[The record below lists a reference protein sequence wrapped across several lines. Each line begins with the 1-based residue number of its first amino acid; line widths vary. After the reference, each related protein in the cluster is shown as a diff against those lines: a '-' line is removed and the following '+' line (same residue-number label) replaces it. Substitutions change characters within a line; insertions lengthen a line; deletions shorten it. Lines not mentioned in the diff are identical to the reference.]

1 MAKKNLKVSAL
12 KFEISTNLD
21 KVLEVLEK
29 LKFIEHSDVFF
40 ESWAEDWI
48 YSEPPEQDMDK
59 VLKELGY

>member
-12 KFEISTNLD
+12 KFEINTNLD
-21 KVLEVLEK
+21 KVLEILEK

-40 ESWAEDWI
+40 ESRADDWI
-48 YSEPPEQDMDK
+48 YSEPPEEDMDM